1 MDMSERGPS
10 TVKEPETKRLK
21 VDNNSKSKVS
31 EIITTNAEHFKE
43 KVHKTKV
50 KYIGLENLPDE
61 ILLKIFNDANPK
73 IKELLVFGQVSR
85 RMRSVAYDQSLWQN
99 VNLFRASYFE
109 PHVTPNAKKNP
120 KRVVPTG
127 LLQLILENG
136 CKRMNICSQIEGSL
150 TLNQESLLEFLN
162 LDLSANMDPRILTA
176 ILASCHSLRQ
186 LRLSNVILNQDM
198 ISSICHQNGRTLKV
212 LRLAHCNTTTTEWI
226 QPIIDNCVEL
236 SVLDLVDTQ
245 LSEESIEHMAK
256 NLTPTISEL
265 WLTDG
270 NQGPIK
276 SSAKCEQMIKMLQN
290 RCHNLTEL
298 NPLMFNKWL
307 GMRYGIGSQS
317 NVHLKEQNDSKKLE
331 DIVSTFR
338 HYE

>member
-1 MDMSERGPS
+1 MDMSDRGPS

-21 VDNNSKSKVS
+21 VDNNSKSEVN
-31 EIITTNAEHFKE
+31 EIITTNAEHLKE
-43 KVHKTKV
+43 KVHTTKV

-73 IKELLVFGQVSR
+73 IKELLVFGQVSTR
-85 RMRSVAYDQSLWQN
+85 IRSVAHDRSLWQN
-99 VNLFRASYFE
+99 VSLFQKNVEKRA
-109 PHVTPNAKKNP
+109 
-120 KRVVPTG
+120 VPTG

-136 CKRMNICSQIEGSL
+136 CARMDICTQIEGSL
-150 TLNQESLLEFLN
+150 TINQASQLEFLN
-162 LDLSANMDPRILTA
+162 VDMSANIDPRVLTA
-176 ILASCHSLRQ
+176 LLASCHSLKQ

-236 SVLDLVDTQ
+236 SVLDLLDTQ

-256 NLTPTISEL
+256 NLTPTISKL

-276 SSAKCEQMIKMLQN
+276 SSAKCEQMIKMFEA
-290 RCHNLTEL
+290 RCPNLTEL
-298 NPLMFNKWL
+298 KPLMFSKWL
-307 GMRYGIGSQS
+307 GMRFGIGSQS
-317 NVHLKEQNDSKKLE
+317 NVHLKEQNDSKNLE
-331 DIVSTFR
+331 DIISTFR

>member
-1 MDMSERGPS
+1 MDMSDRGPS

-21 VDNNSKSKVS
+21 VDNSSKTKVS
-31 EIITTNAEHFKE
+31 EIITTNAKHLKE

-50 KYIGLENLPDE
+50 NYSELENLPNE
-61 ILLKIFNDANPK
+61 ILLKIFNCANPK

-85 RMRSVAYDQSLWQN
+85 RIRSVAHDQSLWQN
-99 VNLFRASYFE
+99 VNLFR
-109 PHVTPNAKKNP
+109 KDG
-120 KRVVPTG
+120 KRAVPTG
-127 LLQLILENG
+127 LLEVILENG
-136 CKRMNICSQIEGSL
+136 CKRMNICSEIGGSL
-150 TLNQESLLEFLN
+150 TLNQESQLEFLN
-162 LDLSANMDPRILTA
+162 VDSSANIDPKVLTA
-176 ILASCHSLRQ
+176 LLASCHSLKQ

-198 ISSICHQNGRTLKV
+198 ISSICYQNGQTLKV

-236 SVLDLVDTQ
+236 SMLDLVDTQ
-245 LSEESIEHMAK
+245 LSKESIKHMAK
-256 NLTPTISEL
+256 NLTPTISKL

-298 NPLMFNKWL
+298 KTLMFKRWL

-317 NVHLKEQNDSKKLE
+317 DVDLKEQNDSKKLE
-331 DIVSTFR
+331 DILTTFR
-338 HYE
+338 RYE

>member
-1 MDMSERGPS
+1 MDNKGPS
-10 TVKEPETKRLK
+10 TVEEPETKRLK
-21 VDNNSKSKVS
+21 VDNDSKTRDS
-31 EIITTNAEHFKE
+31 EIISTNAKHLKE
-43 KVHKTKV
+43 KVHETKV

-85 RMRSVAYDQSLWQN
+85 RIRSVAHDQSLWQN
-99 VNLFRASYFE
+99 VSLFRKN
-109 PHVTPNAKKNP
+109 VTRNP
-120 KRVVPTG
+120 KRAVPTG
-127 LLQLILENG
+127 LLQLMLENG
-136 CKRMNICSQIEGSL
+136 CKRMDICTQIEGSL
-150 TLNQESLLEFLN
+150 TLDQDSQLEFLN
-162 LDLSANMDPRILTA
+162 VDLSANIDPRVLSA
-176 ILASCHSLRQ
+176 LLASCHSLKQ

-236 SVLDLVDTQ
+236 SVLDLLDTQ

-256 NLTPTISEL
+256 NLTPTISKL

-276 SSAKCEQMIKMLQN
+276 SSDKCEQMIKMLEA
-290 RCHNLTEL
+290 RCPNLTEL
-298 NPLMFNKWL
+298 KPLMFSKWL
-307 GMRYGIGSQS
+307 GMRFGIGSQS
-317 NVHLKEQNDSKKLE
+317 NVHLKEQNDSKNLE
-331 DIVSTFR
+331 DITSTFR

>member
-1 MDMSERGPS
+1 MDMSDKGPS

-21 VDNNSKSKVS
+21 VDNNSKSEVN
-31 EIITTNAEHFKE
+31 EIITTNAEHLKE
-43 KVHKTKV
+43 KVHTTKV

-85 RMRSVAYDQSLWQN
+85 RIRSVAHDQSLWQN
-99 VNLFRASYFE
+99 VSLFGKNVFQ
-109 PHVTPNAKKNP
+109 NP
-120 KRVVPTG
+120 KRVLPTE

-136 CKRMNICSQIEGSL
+136 CKRMDICTQIEGSL
-150 TLNQESLLEFLN
+150 TLNQDSQLEFLN
-162 LDLSANMDPRILTA
+162 VDLSANIDPRVLTA
-176 ILASCHSLRQ
+176 LLASCHSLKQ

-256 NLTPTISEL
+256 NLTPTISKL

-276 SSAKCEQMIKMLQN
+276 SSDKCEQMIKMLEA
-290 RCHNLTEL
+290 RCPNLTEL
-298 NPLMFNKWL
+298 KPLMFSKWL
-307 GMRYGIGSQS
+307 GMRFGIGSQS
-317 NVHLKEQNDSKKLE
+317 NVHLKEQNDSKNLE
-331 DIVSTFR
+331 DITSTFR